1 MHFITASQ
9 CRAAR
14 ALLNWSQPELAQRCG
29 MHVQTVSAYES
40 DVRIPSKRTLEKTT
54 MTFESSGIEFLPHD
68 GVRRRIRDVITYDG
82 VPGFEAFIAD
92 VYQTVKSVGGD
103 ICVSNVNE
111 KDFDKHVSWGG
122 APHHLKKMAELKK
135 CMDFS
140 FRILVKEGD
149 MYFPA
154 SDYAEYR
161 WINSKYF
168 RTVPFYVYGDK
179 LAIINFQKGA
189 TVHVVESKEIADA
202 QRIQF
207 NLFWESAKIPK

>member
-1 MHFITASQ
+1 MNFITASQ

-14 ALLNWSQPELAQRCG
+14 ALLNWSQPDLAHRCG
-29 MHVQTVSAYES
+29 MHVQTISAYES
-40 DVRIPSKRTLEKTT
+40 GTSTPSKRTLEKITI
-54 MTFESSGIEFLPHD
+54 TFESAGMEFLPDD
-68 GVRRRIRDVITYDG
+68 GVRRKSRGVVTYEG

-92 VYQTVKSVGGD
+92 VYQTVKAGGGD
-103 ICVSNVNE
+103 VCVSNVNE
-111 KDFDKHVSWGG
+111 RDFEKHVRD
-122 APHHLKKMAELKK
+122 APVHLGKMADLNK
-135 CMDFS
+135 CTSFR

-149 MYFPA
+149 VYFPA

-179 LAIINFQKGA
+179 LAIINFQKGP
-189 TVHVVESKEIADA
+189 TVHVVENKEIADA

-207 NLFWESAKIPK
+207 DLFWGSAKIPK